1 MALPCNVTP
10 FTPDDSVSL
19 ILWYRND
26 SIKPLYTVDAR
37 DISLDRASHSID
49 DSLQSR
55 VVFHINYPLGYLK
68 ISPVQERDA
77 TEYRQV
83 LFKWGNYPDR
93 IETIFFCP
101 ISFCQFVCM
110 LLCCIVWLIWQL
122 SANHLYLSVIIYR
135 CRVDFKRGR
144 TVNRVLTLDVI
155 GKSFCLI
162 LDNILKVWYSNM
174 LMHYNIIS
182 SSNTTEK
189 S

>member
-1 MALPCNVTP
+1 MSYRLLFYAHCIFMCVVSHCSFIFSFCEDFPAYVALLGNNVALPCNVTP

-83 LFKWGNYPDR
+83 AIFKWGYHGKNWNHILSHNSYVHQ
-93 IETIFFCP
+93 
-101 ISFCQFVCM
+101 SLFVWFD
-110 LLCCIVWLIWQL
+110 IV
-122 SANHLYLSVIIYR
+122 SHES
-135 CRVDFKRGR
+135 
-144 TVNRVLTLDVI
+144 TLR
-155 GKSFCLI
+155 
-162 LDNILKVWYSNM
+162 
-174 LMHYNIIS
+174 
-182 SSNTTEK
+182 
-189 S
+189 